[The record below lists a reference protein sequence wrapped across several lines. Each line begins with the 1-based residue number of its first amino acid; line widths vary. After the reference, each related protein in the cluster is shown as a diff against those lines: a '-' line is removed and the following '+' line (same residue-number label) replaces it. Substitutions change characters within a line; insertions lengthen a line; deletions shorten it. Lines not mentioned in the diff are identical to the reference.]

1 MSLSDAGQPSGLAEQ
16 IATVNRITA
25 LPDILRIVCQSTGLG
40 FAAVARVTADSWTAC
55 AVRDEIGFGVT
66 PGTELAIEATICHQ
80 VERTGVSVVI
90 DEVSAHPEWCQHHVP
105 KLYGFESYI
114 AVPVVK
120 SDGGIFGTLCALDPR
135 PVKLSG
141 PGTLA
146 TFQAFA
152 RLVALQLEHEE
163 QLLRSEQL
171 LLDEKETAELREQF
185 IAVIGHDLRTPLNA
199 TIGAA
204 EVLLG
209 MPLPDRAQRFAQIVR
224 VSGQRMNRLIDDL
237 LDFARGRLGGGI
249 ALDRRPEPD
258 LGAVLQRVAE
268 ELRAAF
274 PDHAIILDVTINR
287 AVYCDAARISQ
298 IFANL
303 LGNALTHGTAL
314 QPVAV
319 QAQVEG
325 GQLLLSVT
333 NRGAPIPAAKRER
346 LFRPFSRKSGD
357 RASDGLGLGL
367 YIASQLAA
375 AHGGS
380 LAVHSDPERT
390 TFTLQVPAVEA

>member
-1 MSLSDAGQPSGLAEQ
+1 MAMSLSDTGQPSGLAEQ

-55 AVRDEIGFGVT
+55 AVRDEIGFGVA

-80 VERTGVSVVI
+80 VERTGVSIVI

-199 TIGAA
+199 SIGAA
-204 EVLLG
+204 DLLLG
-209 MPLPDRAQRFAQIVR
+209 MALPERAQRFAQIVR

-249 ALDRRPEPD
+249 ALHVQPEPE
-258 LGAVLQRVAE
+258 LATVLRRVVE
-268 ELRAAF
+268 ELQVAHPGHEIRI
-274 PDHAIILDVTINR
+274 DLAIDRV
-287 AVYCDAARISQ
+287 VHCDAARVSQ
-298 IFANL
+298 ILANL
-303 LGNALTHGTAL
+303 LGNALHHGATQRPVQVTARCE
-314 QPVAV
+314 A
-319 QAQVEG
+319 
-325 GQLLLSVT
+325 GQLLLTVGNEGT
-333 NRGAPIPAAKRER
+333 IPEAVRAR
-346 LFRPFSRKSGD
+346 LFQPFSRRSGD
-357 RASDGLGLGL
+357 RSSDGLGLGL
-367 YIASQLAA
+367 YIAQQLAL
-375 AHGGS
+375 AHGGALS
-380 LAVHSDPERT
+380 VESGSGT
-390 TFTLQVPAVEA
+390 TRFHLQMPAG